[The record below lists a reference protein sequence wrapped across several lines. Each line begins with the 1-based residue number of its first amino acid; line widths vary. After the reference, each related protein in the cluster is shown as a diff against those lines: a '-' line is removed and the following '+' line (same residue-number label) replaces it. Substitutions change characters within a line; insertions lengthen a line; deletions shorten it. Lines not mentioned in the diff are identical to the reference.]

1 MAAYSTKSSGILEW
15 WVTFSVP
22 SRNMDY
28 RNVDSNANKAKQYEA
43 VRVFFNESFFG
54 PITTTPIQDDI
65 NEFEKAELLKN
76 VKEEKPM
83 IKKSYLRIME
93 KIKLNCD
100 KSLVML

>member
-1 MAAYSTKSSGILEW
+1 
-15 WVTFSVP
+15 
-22 SRNMDY
+22 MDY
-28 RNVDSNANKAKQYEA
+28 RNVHFNANKAKQYEA

-54 PITTTPIQDDI
+54 PTTTPIQDDI
-65 NEFEKAELLKN
+65 NEFEKAAELLKN

-83 IKKSYLRIME
+83 IKKSYLKIME